1 MRKWQQTA
9 LLANLM
15 VNVKVNITIFLKV
28 ILTERLFNF
37 KFPEVDVVGAELKFI
52 CPTNYCQM

>member
-9 LLANLM
+9 VLANLM
-15 VNVKVNITIFLKV
+15 VNVKENMTIFPKV
-28 ILTERLFNF
+28 ILSERLFNF
-37 KFPEVDVVGAELKFI
+37 KFPEVDIVGAELKFK